1 MSGDGGRD
9 SLRGEATGP
18 REQSGTVP
26 EPDPRDVREPWA
38 RPDGASLSPARMMAY
53 IRARCPWAGDH
64 THRTLAP
71 YLLEESAE
79 LLAAI
84 IEDERVD
91 ADGAAT
97 DTDRSAAT
105 DAVEAEL
112 ADVLY
117 QVVFHAALLDE
128 RRGAAPG
135 AAWES
140 LQQRLVDKYVRRHP
154 HVFESSHP
162 VPIADVQRRYQDVK
176 SAERAE
182 GSAARE
188 PSAAAHTEAADEAL
202 SILSDIRGT
211 MAAKNRQD

>member
-1 MSGDGGRD
+1 MSRVRGTSAGG
-9 SLRGEATGP
+9 GED
-18 REQSGTVP
+18 
-26 EPDPRDVREPWA
+26 PDPRDVGEPWS
-38 RPDGASLSPARMMAY
+38 RPDVATLTPDRMMAY
-53 IRARCPWAGDH
+53 IRARCPWAAAH

-79 LLAAI
+79 LMAAI
-84 IEDERVD
+84 LEDERVGS
-91 ADGAAT
+91 AGGSAT
-97 DTDRSAAT
+97 A

-128 RRGAAPG
+128 RREAEPG
-135 AAWES
+135 DTWSS

-154 HVFESSHP
+154 HVFESSSP

-176 SAERAE
+176 AAERAE

-188 PSAAAHTEAADEAL
+188 PSAEVHAEAADEAL
-202 SILSDIRGT
+202 RILSDIRET
-211 MAAKNRQD
+211 MASRNRQD

>member
-1 MSGDGGRD
+1 MSGAGDTSGAGREG
-9 SLRGEATGP
+9 S
-18 REQSGTVP
+18 
-26 EPDPRDVREPWA
+26 DPRDVREPWS
-38 RPDGASLSPARMMAY
+38 RPDLASLTPDRMMAY
-53 IRARCPWAGDH
+53 IRARCPWAMDH

-84 IEDERVD
+84 VEDEHVGSDGGSAD
-91 ADGAAT
+91 AAGTGTA
-97 DTDRSAAT
+97 

-128 RRGAAPG
+128 RRGAEPG
-135 AAWES
+135 ATWSS

-154 HVFESSHP
+154 HVFDSSSP

-176 SAERAE
+176 TAERAE
-182 GSAARE
+182 EGAARE
-188 PSAAAHTEAADEAL
+188 PSAAAHAEAADEAL
-202 SILSDIRGT
+202 SILADIRGT
-211 MAAKNRQD
+211 IGAKNRQN